1 VQDQATTEL
10 SVVEKETGDNPRLSI
25 IWMHGLGAD
34 ANDFVSAVPALSL
47 GPDRPIRFIFPNAPQ
62 RPVTINGGMVM
73 RAWFDVLG
81 VDMDSRVDEQGVR
94 ESAAAIELLIQKE
107 IERGVPADRIILA
120 GFSQGGAVALFCSL
134 RFPQKL
140 AGVIALSTYLPVRGR
155 VGVEASEDNRST
167 SIFMAHGEF
176 DPVLPFSLGEQSRD
190 WLNENGYQVQWN
202 SYRME
207 HSVVPQELRDIR
219 EYLSECYECVQ
230 SQKEQPVVN

>member
-1 VQDQATTEL
+1 MQDQKITGL
-10 SVVEKETGDNPRLSI
+10 SVVEQETGANPGLTV

-34 ANDFVSAVPALSL
+34 ANDFVPAVPALSL

-94 ESAAAIELLIQKE
+94 ESAAAVEQLIHKE
-107 IERGVPADRIILA
+107 VERGVPAERIILA

-155 VGVEASEDNRST
+155 VDVEASEDNRST

-176 DPVLPFSLGEQSRD
+176 DPVLPYSLGEQSRD
-190 WLNENGYQVQWN
+190 WLTDNGYNVQWN
-202 SYRME
+202 SYPME
-207 HSVVPQELRDIR
+207 HSVIPQELRDIR
-219 EYLSECYECVQ
+219 EYLSERYESAQ
-230 SQKEQPVVN
+230 DQEK